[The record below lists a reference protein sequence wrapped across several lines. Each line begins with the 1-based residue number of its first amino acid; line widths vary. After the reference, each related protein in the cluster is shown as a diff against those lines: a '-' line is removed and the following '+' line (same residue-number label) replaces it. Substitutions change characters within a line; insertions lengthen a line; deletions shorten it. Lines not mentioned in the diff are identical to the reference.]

1 MNATALFELRR
12 ENLSKMID
20 HWIASKRFET
30 GKSMCEHFD
39 LEPAYIAQLLNS
51 KRQIG
56 EKSARALEQKM
67 GLDALSLDQTQLNI
81 VEVKLDAISGFE
93 MQVVDAEL
101 FQLKPIQFD
110 LKTMPFLNL
119 NPLHYLIFVASQV
132 YQPVLRVGDVM
143 VCDRD
148 VSLKQHDRVCVYL
161 SNGFQLIVEYLSQ
174 AEQCYSFQ
182 SLDGKRQVYLQQSD
196 VEHIHRLVAI
206 ISL

>member
-56 EKSARALEQKM
+56 EKSARELEQKM
-67 GLDALSLDQTQLNI
+67 GLDALSLDQTQLNV
-81 VEVKLDAISGFE
+81 VEVKLNVISGFE

-110 LKTMPFLNL
+110 LKRMSFLNL
-119 NPLHYLIFVASQV
+119 NPSHYLIFVRSQV
-132 YQPVLRVGDVM
+132 YQPILRVGDVM
-143 VCDRD
+143 ICDPEI
-148 VSLKQHDRVCVYL
+148 SPKQHDRVCVYL

-174 AEQCYSFQ
+174 AEQRYSFQ
-182 SLDGKRQVYLQQSD
+182 SLDGKRQVYLKQSD

>member
-20 HWIASKRFET
+20 HWIESKRFET
-30 GKSMCEHFD
+30 GKAICEYFD

-67 GLDALSLDQTQLNI
+67 GLDALSLDQTQLNV

-110 LKTMPFLNL
+110 LKTMSFLNL
-119 NPLHYLIFVASQV
+119 NPLHYFIFVTSQV

-174 AEQCYSFQ
+174 AEQRYSFQ